1 MSVNLNKQTADR
13 FDVTHPAPVQL
24 QSCELCGIGRL
35 CLSSTLL
42 GGDLQ
47 DLKPVVRRRF
57 CVPRGES
64 LFVAGQAQH
73 AIYVL
78 RSGSFKS
85 CDIDAEGQ
93 EQVTEFALP
102 GDVLGLEDTEDA
114 HHHCYAVALESSWV
128 CEIPLQSLQTRVF
141 NSAVLSRQVF
151 SVLCMKVRHQ
161 REMLRQLGK
170 TDATCRVAA
179 FLLGL
184 SVRYQRRRL
193 PHEKFRISMD
203 RGDIANY
210 LGMKLETVSR
220 SFSALQKENLIKVH
234 GKSVELC
241 QRKLLME
248 KYTPG
253 QSSE

>member
-1 MSVNLNKQTADR
+1 MDTSLNERRADLYEA
-13 FDVTHPAPVQL
+13 TQPPPAQL

-85 CDIDAEGQ
+85 CDIDSEGQ

-102 GDVLGLEDTEDA
+102 GDVLGLEDSEDA
-114 HHHCYAVALESSWV
+114 CHHCYAVALESSWV
-128 CEIPLQSLQTRVF
+128 CEIPLQSLQSQVF
-141 NSAVLSRQVF
+141 SSAELSRQIF
-151 SVLCMKVRHQ
+151 SVLCMKVRQQ

-170 TDATCRVAA
+170 ADATSRVAT

-184 SVRYQRRRL
+184 SKRYQRRRL
-193 PHEKFRISMD
+193 PHGKFRISMD

-220 SFSALQKENLIKVH
+220 SFSTLQKEGLIKVH
-234 GKSVELC
+234 GKSVEFC
-241 QRKLLME
+241 RRGLLIE
-248 KYTPG
+248 KYAPNHM
-253 QSSE
+253 